1 MLYDS
6 VWGAILRR
14 RLNETQAKFVCTK
27 SYYDDRHPKKVTER
41 LPTLEKVELW
51 NSRELKRGRRNQ
63 GSITQSDERAI
74 GRAPCAT
81 LGIAVGVC
89 VGVRMGLR

>member
-51 NSRELKRGRRNQ
+51 NSRELKRCAGIRVLPR
-63 GSITQSDERAI
+63 SRTSAQSDE
-74 GRAPCAT
+74 P
-81 LGIAVGVC
+81 
-89 VGVRMGLR
+89 